1 MIPLSPEVFNKMT
14 DEELLQYCKSEL
26 DEVNKREGM
35 TRQARRKYQ
44 RDFSDMEK
52 AIKSLSPHQMQ
63 LVKALGETMAMNK
76 AQEYCEKATK
86 VMEEA
91 TMAALVM
98 VGSSNEQIKFFMDK
112 IYSIVFEEAEISNKF
127 NEKWG
132 NAQMATKKLEEMM
145 LKAETI
151 TKDLIVK
158 GEKQNV
164 IIEILCSKMPLL
176 SKSKA
181 AKVISNVKEQ
191 MKPEQKN
198 IEEIEKEVAA
208 EAIAKVILKEDK
220 EPVNEVKVIK
230 NSEDPVKVKEE
241 IKEEKEVFK
250 KSKLKIKSVVV
261 EGANGIYTKEGD
273 SVTLKRKELSLNF
286 NSKQELMDFVAEI
299 YEVYA
304 M

>member
-1 MIPLSPEVFNKMT
+1 MMPLNPEVFKKMT
-14 DEELLQYCKSEL
+14 SEELVQYCKAEL

-35 TRQARRKYQ
+35 TRQARRKHQ

-52 AIKSLSPHQMQ
+52 AIKSLSPHQMK
-63 LVKALGETMAMNK
+63 LVKALGETLAMNIS
-76 AQEYCEKATK
+76 QEYCEKATR

-145 LKAETI
+145 ILAETI
-151 TKDLIVK
+151 AKDLIVK

-181 AKVISNVKEQ
+181 AKVISNVKDE
-191 MKPEQKN
+191 MKSEKN
-198 IEEIEKEVAA
+198 DIEELEKEVAV
-208 EAIAKVILKEDK
+208 EEIAKVILNEDK
-220 EPVNEVKVIK
+220 KTISEVKAIK
-230 NSEDPVKVKEE
+230 KSEDPVKVKKEV
-241 IKEEKEVFK
+241 KEEKSVFK
-250 KSKLKIKSVVV
+250 KSNLKIKSVVV
-261 EGANGIYTKEGD
+261 EGSNGVYTKEGE
-273 SVTLKRKELSLNF
+273 SVTLKRKELSLQF
-286 NSKQELMDFVAEI
+286 NSKEEVMDFVAEI
-299 YEVYA
+299 YEVFA